1 MAGFASQIWC
11 LFILALSVWADFDYR
26 TPRHDGQGPLG
37 VTLDYSLARSWP
49 KEIPGKGQDPVARNF
64 VWTSHIV
71 LNGPVS
77 RFTDGQ
83 LWRIALDAWNEIHPD
98 MAQYGIPRTKNLTP
112 LAMSI
117 LAFDNE
123 IILASSQKG
132 KQSFSYASPENP
144 VSRALNA
151 CQIMSAEKTSVS
163 KRHKN
168 QGKCGEEMAAHIFYR
183 LYPGQ
188 DLASRNAVVGT
199 WVADNHLSTVPVR
212 TDPCGIADNVS
223 QDPCPLFLIAVWGCN
238 LFVETQKLRVLDPNI
253 ADEPYD
259 FAAAGGVRTINQIQL
274 LC

>member
-1 MAGFASQIWC
+1 MAGFAARIWC
-11 LFILALSVWADFDYR
+11 LFILALSVWAAFDYR
-26 TPRHDGQGPLG
+26 TPRHDAQGPLG

-49 KEIPGKGQDPVARNF
+49 QEIPGPGQNPVPRNF

-77 RFTDGQ
+77 KLTDGQ
-83 LWRIALDAWNEIHPD
+83 LWRIALGAWNEMHPD
-98 MAQYGIPRTKNLTP
+98 MAQYGITRSKNLTP

-132 KQSFSYASPENP
+132 KQSFSYAGPETP

-151 CQIMSAEKTSVS
+151 CQLLSAEKTSVS
-163 KRHKN
+163 RPHKN
-168 QGKCGEEMAAHIFYR
+168 QGKCGEEMAAHIFYL

-199 WVADNHLSTVPVR
+199 WVADDHTSTLPVR

-223 QDPCPLFLIAVWGCN
+223 QDPCPLLLIVNAPGKQC
-238 LFVETQKLRVLDPNI
+238 
-253 ADEPYD
+253 
-259 FAAAGGVRTINQIQL
+259 
-274 LC
+274 